1 MILLAASEKVD
12 LFKLHRKEY
21 ASPKKPILVNV
32 KTAAYLAIDGRGAP
46 GDAEFQEKI
55 GALYGM
61 AFTVKMTR
69 KFSGLKDY
77 VICKL
82 ETIYSGPAGDDAAP
96 DGDDAGPDGSE
107 NLGAL
112 PREEW
117 RWKFL
122 IRTPD
127 FVKQKEIE
135 KAAAVLIEKG
145 KGAACGA
152 VNLERIGEGRCV
164 QMLHVGPYEREPET
178 VALME
183 SFAAT
188 QGLAFHGKHHEIYL
202 SDPRRVPP
210 ERLKTI
216 LRHPVQ
222 PAI

>member
-1 MILLAASEKVD
+1 MAATEKVD

-32 KTAAYLAIDGRGAP
+32 KTAAYLAIDGQGAP

-82 ETIYSGPAGDDAAP
+82 ETIYSGP
-96 DGDDAGPDGSE
+96 DGGAD
-107 NLGAL
+107 LGAL
-112 PREEW
+112 PKEEW
-117 RWKFL
+117 CWKFL

-127 FVKQKEIE
+127 FVKIGEIE
-135 KAAAVLIEKG
+135 KAAAVLVEKG

-152 VNLERIGEGRCV
+152 VKLERIGEGRCV
-164 QMLHVGPYEREPET
+164 QMLHVGPYEREHET
-178 VALME
+178 IALME
-183 SFAAT
+183 SFAAEE
-188 QGLAFHGKHHEIYL
+188 GLAFHGKHHEIYI

-216 LRHPVQ
+216 LRRPVR
-222 PAI
+222 AAEK